1 MSSQLFDK
9 HQYINLET
17 FRKTG
22 QGVKTPVWF
31 VRDGDAL
38 WVWTQADSGK
48 AKRVRHTSRV
58 NVAPCQAN
66 GDLLGDWVAAQATR
80 HDAPESQARVRDLMA
95 KKYGLMFWMFAL
107 LGKVRRAQYT
117 TLHITF

>member
-9 HQYINLET
+9 HQYLNLET

-31 VRDGDAL
+31 VREGDTL

-66 GDLLGDWVAAQATR
+66 GDLLGDWVAAQATH
-80 HDAPESQARVRDLMA
+80 HDAPENQARVRDLMA
-95 KKYGLMFWMFAL
+95 KKYGVMFWMFAL

-117 TLHITF
+117 TLRIAF